1 MISKSVVSKT
11 SSEVRDAHNKL
22 ELARLSQFS
31 MICHKLGEGDE
42 TDVDELTASDS
53 TQT

>member
-1 MISKSVVSKT
+1 
-11 SSEVRDAHNKL
+11 
-22 ELARLSQFS
+22 